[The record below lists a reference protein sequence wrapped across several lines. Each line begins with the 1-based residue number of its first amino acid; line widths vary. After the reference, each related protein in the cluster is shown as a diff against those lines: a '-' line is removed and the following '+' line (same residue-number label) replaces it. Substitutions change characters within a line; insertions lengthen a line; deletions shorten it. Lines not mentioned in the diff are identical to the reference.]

1 MENDILSARD
11 WLKKAGEYIAV
22 AEHLLKT
29 SEFYAD
35 VCFHCQQAA
44 EKSLKA
50 VLVYYRE
57 VPRKIHL
64 LKKLLNDCLKY
75 DDSLKSLVPDLDTDR
90 TTGTEKSV
98 KSPYEGKQ
106 KNFTANSVQVI
117 RFVQKGNIPDYP
129 IHPCHNCGCPDYWLT
144 DWNQWLCC
152 RCHPEPQGGEE

>member
-11 WLKKAGEYIAV
+11 WLKKAGEDIAV

-75 DDSLKSLVPDLDTDR
+75 DDSLKSLVPDLEMLDKLYIP
-90 TTGTEKSV
+90 TGYPFKVSFTKEKSEDAIKAAKIV
-98 KSPYEGKQ
+98 MEK
-106 KNFTANSVQVI
+106 I
-117 RFVQKGNIPDYP
+117 REKIK
-129 IHPCHNCGCPDYWLT
+129 
-144 DWNQWLCC
+144 
-152 RCHPEPQGGEE
+152 